1 MRSLWTFHTGH
12 KTGFILANYCG
23 GTVDACVFASY
34 LEAGGAPIHE
44 LDGAFGF
51 DGGDSS
57 IDVFR
62 NDVAP
67 VNTKNTPQAGS
78 GNCGCGA

>member
-1 MRSLWTFHTGH
+1 
-12 KTGFILANYCG
+12 
-23 GTVDACVFASY
+23 VSY

-44 LDGAFGF
+44 LDSAFGF

-67 VNTKNTPQAGS
+67 VNIKNTPQAGS
-78 GNCGCGA
+78 RNCAWGARMTPEYTCGFAGS

>member
-1 MRSLWTFHTGH
+1 
-12 KTGFILANYCG
+12 
-23 GTVDACVFASY
+23 VSY

-44 LDGAFGF
+44 LDGTFGF

-67 VNTKNTPQAGS
+67 VNRRNTRQAGS
-78 GNCGCGA
+78 RNCA

>member
-1 MRSLWTFHTGH
+1 M
-12 KTGFILANYCG
+12 
-23 GTVDACVFASY
+23 SY

-44 LDGAFGF
+44 LDGTFGF

-67 VNTKNTPQAGS
+67 VNRRNTRQAGS
-78 GNCGCGA
+78 RNCA

>member
-1 MRSLWTFHTGH
+1 M
-12 KTGFILANYCG
+12 
-23 GTVDACVFASY
+23 SY

-67 VNTKNTPQAGS
+67 VNTKKTPQAASRNWAG
-78 GNCGCGA
+78 GA

>member
-1 MRSLWTFHTGH
+1 M
-12 KTGFILANYCG
+12 LADYCG
-23 GTVDACVFASY
+23 GTVDVSY

-67 VNTKNTPQAGS
+67 VNRRNTRQAGS
-78 GNCGCGA
+78 RNCA